1 MKNFLKLIFTVIF
14 ATLSI
19 FVFAQELPVSIKI
32 NKDTILLGEQIEL
45 VIEAKVVSAN
55 QVLFPIYKDTISKN
69 IDIIKDI
76 NTEIS
81 ELNGEK
87 IYKKTY
93 IVTSFDTG
101 LNVIPAMPLR
111 LVANSDTNIFLTGET
126 QIFVKPYVLLDTIP
140 VDTTFAD
147 YAGFVV
153 FGKDGFKKE
162 IEKYIPDSIK
172 QSVPSD
178 SLDLMKKYIHDQLFN
193 LFSSEITKNT
203 GLYNQDD
210 ITKIAESSAQKMFLV
225 DKGGILSDYIVA
237 GSVDTVFVQEY
248 QQVNKEQALFT
259 LYRIKD
265 IKENL
270 FNTPFNFAEFWYYFK
285 KYLKQ
290 YWWAIAILLIAA
302 AALVYF
308 FAFYKKGKKP
318 SLFKIKPDEPAH
330 IIALSK
336 LESIRKEKIWSRGLI
351 KEYHVQVTDVIREY
365 LENRFG
371 ILAIEMPSSEILE
384 ISNLTDGI
392 SENDQI
398 KLIQILEI
406 ADAVKFAKYQALQNE
421 NDLSLRNSF
430 EFVEN
435 TKEIIDETLKLR
447 QSEPSIEIDE
457 EIITETS
464 KEKEND
470 E

>member
-1 MKNFLKLIFTVIF
+1 MKNFFKLIFTTIF
-14 ATLSI
+14 TTLTI
-19 FVFAQELPVSIKI
+19 FVFAQELPVSVKIK
-32 NKDTILLGEQIEL
+32 KDTILIGEQTELIIET
-45 VIEAKVVSAN
+45 KVASSN
-55 QVLFPIYKDTISKN
+55 QVLFPLYKDTISGK
-69 IDIIKDI
+69 IDLIKDI

-81 ELNGEK
+81 ESNGEK

-101 LNVIPAMPLR
+101 LNVIPAIPLR

-126 QIFVKPYVLLDTIP
+126 QVFVKPYVLLDTIP
-140 VDTTFAD
+140 VDTIFAD
-147 YAGFVV
+147 YGGFVV

-178 SLDLMKKYIHDQLFN
+178 SLDLMKKSIHEQLFN

-210 ITKIAESSAQKMFLV
+210 ITKIAESSEQKMFLV

-248 QQVNKEQALFT
+248 QQVNKGQALFT
-259 LYRIKD
+259 LFRIKD

-290 YWWAIAILLIAA
+290 YWWALAILLVVA

-318 SLFKIKPDEPAH
+318 TLFKIKPNEPAH
-330 IIALSK
+330 VIALSK

-371 ILAIEMPSSEILE
+371 IYAVEMTTSEILE
-384 ISNLTDGI
+384 ISQSTDGI
-392 SENDQI
+392 SESDQI
-398 KLIQILEI
+398 KLSQILEI

-435 TKEIIDETLKLR
+435 TKEMIDETLKL
-447 QSEPSIEIDE
+447 QPSEPSIEINE
-457 EIITETS
+457 ETISKTS